1 MSKAIYPTPSEI
13 RAVLQA
19 SVTRSIGATPI
30 AAYLKHRY
38 TWDGDGYDVVAEAIV
53 IWKKTKEQVVAAN
66 PLADWREDRHWGY
79 HSSATIRS
87 TKHGLDAPLAG
98 GHYELNSQTAS
109 NEASER
115 ARGWGWIDLRP
126 DETDNS

>member
-19 SVTRSIGATPI
+19 SVTHSIGATPI

-53 IWKKTKEQVVAAN
+53 V
-66 PLADWREDRHWGY
+66 WRRDDRDDHRAWGW
-79 HSSATIRS
+79 HSSTTIRS
-87 TKHGLDAPLAG
+87 SAKHGLDAPLAG
-98 GHYELNSQTAS
+98 GHYELDSQTAS

-115 ARGWGWIDLRP
+115 ACGWGWIDLRP
-126 DETDNS
+126 DAIDDNS